1 MKGFLQLL
9 SQWRDFLLL
18 DRSQNGDLFLEAR
31 QLPVRQALAEDAS
44 QNVVLAEAA
53 QHSQLLQLRRL
64 DFQQEFLIQPVDCFL
79 GERPTGCV
87 LHIDG
92 EEIAGHEMSVAQMDD
107 PMRRLFDLD
116 GVLDLADA
124 WQWLQDFSGRR

>member
-9 SQWRDFLLL
+9 SQWRGFLLL

-64 DFQQEFLIQPVDCFL
+64 DFQQEFLIQPVRLLLNCWKNTSPL
-79 GERPTGCV
+79 RIRILAPKCRPW
-87 LHIDG
+87 
-92 EEIAGHEMSVAQMDD
+92 
-107 PMRRLFDLD
+107 PPR
-116 GVLDLADA
+116 
-124 WQWLQDFSGRR
+124 SG